1 MHNRWLKFKLSGWD
15 RLLERMMLDQN
26 LKAYKSSTETYKE
39 KQIPGRE
46 TSQCKDPGAGLCC
59 VCSRI
64 KSRVVSWSRA
74 KPEGS

>member
-1 MHNRWLKFKLSGWD
+1 MDNRWLKFKLIGQD
-15 RLLERMMLDQN
+15 RLLERMMLAQN
-26 LKAYKSSTETYKE
+26 LKAYKSSMETYEE

-64 KSRVVSWSRA
+64 KSRVVNCSRA
-74 KPEGS
+74 KPESS